1 MGIIKAVNLIFDYI
15 RHDEEENKE
24 AENPDTPAKAAEAGR
39 DKGSS
44 GKKADSGKRVPLYS
58 PFNGKVESI
67 EHAPDVTFAQKM
79 IGDGFMVM
87 PTNGEVLAPCDLDVA
102 FVFPTGH
109 AVGLKTADGTEFM
122 LHIGV
127 DTVKL
132 EGKGFEPLVKD
143 GDHVKRG
150 QKLMQFDLEYVK
162 ANAVSEAC
170 MVIYTA
176 LPEGASVEVPEEKEI
191 KALDHAA
198 DLIGV

>member
-1 MGIIKAVNLIFDYI
+1 M
-15 RHDEEENKE
+15 E
-24 AENPDTPAKAAEAGR
+24 P
-39 DKGSS
+39 
-44 GKKADSGKRVPLYS
+44 
-58 PFNGKVESI
+58 I

-87 PTNGEVLAPCDLDVA
+87 PTDGEVLAPCDVDVA

-109 AVGLKTADGTEFM
+109 AVGLKTSDGLEFM

-150 QKLMQFDLEYVK
+150 EPLMRFDLEYVK

-170 MVIYTA
+170 MIIYTA
-176 LPEGASVEVPEEKEI
+176 LPAGAAIHVPQ
-191 KALDHAA
+191 
-198 DLIGV
+198 

>member
-1 MGIIKAVNLIFDYI
+1 MLF
-15 RHDEEENKE
+15 R
-24 AENPDTPAKAAEAGR
+24 
-39 DKGSS
+39 S
-44 GKKADSGKRVPLYS
+44 
-58 PFNGKVESI
+58 
-67 EHAPDVTFAQKM
+67 
-79 IGDGFMVM
+79 
-87 PTNGEVLAPCDLDVA
+87 
-102 FVFPTGH
+102 
-109 AVGLKTADGTEFM
+109 VGLKTADGTEFM